1 MIVIDRLTLRRGT
14 KVILEDA
21 SVTVAAGQKTALA
34 GPNGAGKSS
43 LFALLTGK
51 LSEDSGSFSLPPDWR
66 IAQVAQHVPDTDAT
80 ATEYVLQGD
89 APLMQAR
96 QALATAE
103 QAGDGDGI
111 AQAHMLMHD
120 AGAYDAQARAQQ
132 LLMGLGFT
140 LAQLGAGVNTLSGGW
155 RMRLQLARA
164 LAAPSDLLLLDE
176 PTNHLDMDALV
187 WLERWLQSYQGTLL
201 VISHDREFLDAVVD
215 TTVHIRQAGLH
226 SYRGNYSAFE
236 QQYAQQMVLQQAAY
250 EKQQEK
256 VAHLQRFIDRFRAK
270 ATKAKQAQSRV
281 KALERMEKVA
291 PVLTAASFQFA
302 FETPAAMPNPMLSLQ
317 EVALGYQ
324 AEQPIL
330 RRVDCSVLPGQRIGV
345 LGANGQGKSTLIK
358 AIAGVLPVQSGK
370 VVRGR
375 QLRVGYFAQQEM
387 DVLQPD
393 DTPLLAMQRLVRRL
407 EQQGDSHS
415 GMSNQ
420 RNASEQALRGF
431 LGGFRFSDDTVH
443 QPVASMSGGERA
455 RLVMAT
461 IVWQSPNLLLLD
473 EPTNHLDLVT
483 REALALALNDFDGTV
498 MLVSHDRAMLRATCD
513 TYWLVSEGGVSPF
526 DGDLQDYQ
534 RYLAEQE
541 KQRQRQSV
549 ADAAESESAFDAE
562 PKPVAESLVADRK
575 LDRKARAEQRER
587 LRPLRSRQQAAD
599 RQMVQL
605 KEEEQALHQALAEQ
619 KISGSEMAAV
629 QKRLAAIATETEQ
642 LEEQWLELEEA
653 IEQALQQQS

>member
-1 MIVIDRLTLRRGT
+1 M
-14 KVILEDA
+14 
-21 SVTVAAGQKTALA
+21 ALA
-34 GPNGAGKSS
+34 GPNGVGKSS

-51 LSEDSGSFSLPPDWR
+51 LTEDSGSVSFPPGWR
-66 IAQVAQHVPDTDAT
+66 IAQVEQHVPDTDAAVT
-80 ATEYVLQGD
+80 DYVLQGD

-96 QALATAE
+96 QALAAAE
-103 QAGDGDGI
+103 QTGDGDGI
-111 AQAHMLMHD
+111 AHAHMLMHD

-140 LAQLGAGVNTLSGGW
+140 VAQLRAGVNTLSGGW

-201 VISHDREFLDAVVD
+201 VISHDRDFLDAVVD
-215 TTVHIRQAGLH
+215 TTLHMHQVGLR

-236 QQYAQQMVLQQAAY
+236 RQYAQQMVLQQAAY

-256 VAHLQRFIDRFRAK
+256 VAHLRKFIDRFKAK

-302 FETPAAMPNPMLSLQ
+302 FETPAAMPNPMLSMQ
-317 EVALGYQ
+317 EVTLGYRSGQ
-324 AEQPIL
+324 QIL
-330 RRVDCSVLPGQRIGV
+330 HNVSCSVLPGQRIGV
-345 LGANGQGKSTLIK
+345 LGANGQGKSTLVK

-370 VVRGR
+370 VVQGR

-407 EQQGDSHS
+407 EQQGGSQRPDMKST
-415 GMSNQ
+415 
-420 RNASEQALRGF
+420 RNASEQALRSF

-443 QPVASMSGGERA
+443 QPVESMSGGERA

-513 TYWLVSEGGVSPF
+513 SYWLVSDGGVSPF

-541 KQRQRQSV
+541 KRRQRQAAAADAGSEPATDTAAETGGGQPVPADGVVGVTGTAGV
-549 ADAAESESAFDAE
+549 ADAAAAG
-562 PKPVAESLVADRK
+562 RK
-575 LDRKARAEQRER
+575 MDRKARAAQRER

-599 RQMVQL
+599 RQLAQL
-605 KEEEQALHQALAEQ
+605 RQEEEGLHQALAEQ
-619 KISGSEMAAV
+619 KIPGAEMAEV
-629 QKRLAAIATETEQ
+629 QKRLAAITAETEQ

-653 IEQALQQQS
+653 IEQALQQDD